1 MNKPMKVFE
10 FSFEVEYGG
19 GIMLIAAPSMDEAI
33 TFVNEN
39 FPSKPWQGRWEY
51 SYEIQNLTA
60 NYESITMITEYT
72 RIE

>member
-1 MNKPMKVFE
+1 
-10 FSFEVEYGG
+10 
-19 GIMLIAAPSMDEAI
+19 MDEAI

-60 NYESITMITEYT
+60 NYESITIITEYT
-72 RIE
+72 RVE